1 MALNPQI
8 NNNLTAL
15 PIDENYKQ
23 IQGVFR
29 NIASG
34 IATVATPGTPVQLI
48 ATPTQA
54 KSLDVT
60 ASYNNTDMITV
71 GGSGVVGT
79 AIGRKGVPIAPGN
92 TYTFKIT
99 DVSQVWIDAV
109 SAGDFVSFNWF
120 W

>member
-1 MALNPQI
+1 MLNPQI
-8 NNNLTAL
+8 NNDLFAL
-15 PIDENYKQ
+15 PIDENGKP

-29 NIASG
+29 QLASG
-34 IATVATPGTPVQLI
+34 NATVATPGTPVQL
-48 ATPTQA
+48 TSVPTQA

-99 DVSQVWIDAV
+99 DVSQIWIDAV
-109 SAGDFVSFNWF
+109 SPGDFVSFNYF